1 MVARPKMKPLDQANF
16 YNKDQSW
23 YMKQHF
29 EYKERKLRFIIR
41 RNAYDFQSSAIVQIQ
56 DPSNLAWLGLGS
68 IPYTQM
74 KSEAC
79 YAFKDLARGV
89 SKPLTFLED
98 LRALQDI
105 AKMLI

>member
-1 MVARPKMKPLDQANF
+1 MAARPKMKPLDQANF

-41 RNAYDFQSSAIVQIQ
+41 VNAYDFQSSAVVQIQ
-56 DPSNLAWLGLGS
+56 DPSNLAWLELGS
-68 IPYTQM
+68 VPYAQM

-79 YAFKDLARGV
+79 YAVREVEKGV
-89 SKPLTFLED
+89 NVLTFLQD